1 MSGVQWNMPQCVS
14 IKPGITEVPQELLA
28 PATSTVGELFL
39 AVKLVTKSDFGQDY
53 KDRELIEK

>member
-1 MSGVQWNMPQCVS
+1 MPQCVS